1 VSLCQ
6 QCIDWAKGEN
16 RVFLRQALEAR
27 LIALHVDTH
36 NYTAALSIGRREKLL
51 CHDGYHSG
59 VYCLCADVSTCPPP
73 THPSPPCPSSFSL
86 PLLFSSLLLLSSFTL
101 LPFLSFLSFLSLLPS
116 SPSLLHSPSSP
127 LPPPPYPPLLSSSH
141 SHTGT
146 GLLKELKKIDDKALL
161 VEVGMRKTI
170 NAKPIFYSLPCHM
183 LC

>member
-1 VSLCQ
+1 MSLCQ

-36 NYTAALSIGRREKLL
+36 NYTAALSIGRRKKLL

-59 VYCLCADVSTCPPP
+59 VYCLCADVHLS
-73 THPSPPCPSSFSL
+73 SSYSSFSSPL
-86 PLLFSSLLLLSSFTL
+86 PFLLFSSSSILLSPYSSPPSSSS
-101 LPFLSFLSFLSLLPS
+101 PFSPSFLSFPPPLSS
-116 SPSLLHSPSSP
+116 SPV
-127 LPPPPYPPLLSSSH
+127 PPPPYPPLPSSSY

-161 VEVGMRKTI
+161 VEVGMSKTI
-170 NAKPIFYSLPCHM
+170 NSKPVFILFLIICCVRCSC
-183 LC
+183 

>member
-1 VSLCQ
+1 MSLCQ

-36 NYTAALSIGRREKLL
+36 NYTAALSIGRRKKLL

-59 VYCLCADVSTCPPP
+59 VDCLCADVHLS
-73 THPSPPCPSSFSL
+73 SSYSSFSSHL
-86 PLLFSSLLLLSSFTL
+86 PFLLFSSSSILLSLYSS
-101 LPFLSFLSFLSLLPS
+101 PPSSSSPSSSSFLSFPPPLSS
-116 SPSLLHSPSSP
+116 SPV
-127 LPPPPYPPLLSSSH
+127 PPPPYPPPPSSSY

-161 VEVGMRKTI
+161 VEVGMSKNYQLKASI
-170 NAKPIFYSLPCHM
+170 YSPPHHM